1 MTRLNLHSTLKTVIP
16 SWRLILFAAICL
28 HSYTAIADEGL
39 IGKARELILSG
50 DSVAAYSLLN
60 PRLNEMAGQPD
71 FDYLYGLAA
80 MDTNHPAEAVF
91 AFERV
96 LDVNPEHVDARA
108 ELAKAYFLL
117 GENDAAR
124 YEFRIVRESSIPE
137 GVQIAVD
144 RYLSAI
150 EAGFES
156 NRTQADFY
164 LNGGFGYDSNIN
176 SATDDSTVA
185 IPALGNLVLALSR
198 QSCEIRSGFI
208 SFGGGF
214 RVSTPIRPDLK
225 FFWGADVNKRNTPKD
240 TDFSTRIANGSF
252 GFEYL
257 RGKNQFRL
265 AAQLQKFHININ
277 QTLNDGNS
285 NRTLSGGVLEWKHT
299 LNDRNQFAAFS
310 QWTMFRYDG
319 QAVRDVNQ
327 ISGGVG
333 WTHVMDRKGNPVI
346 TAGVFGGND
355 NELRNSRKDLGRDF
369 VGVRVG
375 GQMTLSSKNVLYGNV
390 NYQHSRYGARDPL
403 FLTRRDDDFV
413 SMSLGVVHTF
423 NKDLTVRPD
432 LSYINNDSSL
442 PINDFDRWLLSVNFR
457 YNL

>member
-1 MTRLNLHSTLKTVIP
+1 MI
-16 SWRLILFAAICL
+16 FAAICL
-28 HSYTAIADEGL
+28 HSFAAIADEGL
-39 IGKARELILSG
+39 LGKARELILTG

-60 PRLNEMAGQPD
+60 PKLNEMAGQPD

-80 MDTNHPAEAVF
+80 LDTNHPSEAVF

-108 ELAKAYFLL
+108 ELAKAYYLL
-117 GENDAAR
+117 GENIAAR
-124 YEFRIVRESSIPE
+124 NEFRIVKESSIPE
-137 GVQIAVD
+137 GIQTAVD

-150 EAGFES
+150 EAGFKS

-176 SATDDSTVA
+176 SATDDSTVTV
-185 IPALGNLVLALSR
+185 PALGDLVLNLSR
-198 QSCEIRSGFI
+198 QSREIHSGFI

-252 GFEYL
+252 GFQYL
-257 RGKNQFRL
+257 RGKNQFHL
-265 AAQLQKFHININ
+265 AAQVQKFDINISESLI
-277 QTLNDGNS
+277 QENS
-285 NRTLSGGVLEWKHT
+285 NRTLSGGVLEWQHT
-299 LNDRNQFAAFS
+299 LNDRNQFTAFS

-319 QAVRDVNQ
+319 QPIRDVNQ

-333 WTHVMDRKGNPVI
+333 WTHVMDKEGNPVI
-346 TAGVFGGND
+346 YAGVFGGND
-355 NELRNSRKDLGRDF
+355 NELRNSRKDIGRDF
-369 VGVRVG
+369 VGVRLG
-375 GQMTLSSKNVLYGNV
+375 GQVAISSKNVIYSNIS
-390 NYQHSRYGARDPL
+390 YQHSRYGANDPI
-403 FLTRRDDDFV
+403 FLERRDDDFV
-413 SMSLGVVHTF
+413 SISLGVVHAF
-423 NKDLTVRPD
+423 NKDLSIRPD
-432 LSYINNDSSL
+432 LSYINNDSTI
-442 PINDFDRWLLSVNFR
+442 PINDYDRWLLSVNFR

>member
-1 MTRLNLHSTLKTVIP
+1 MVRLNIRSTLKTVIP
-16 SWRLILFAAICL
+16 CWWLILFAAIYL

-39 IGKARELILSG
+39 ISKARELILSG

-80 MDTNHPAEAVF
+80 MDTNHPSEAVF

-117 GENDAAR
+117 GENDAAKI
-124 YEFRIVRESSIPE
+124 EFEVVKESPIPE
-137 GVQIAVD
+137 GIQIAVD

-150 EAGFES
+150 EYSFES

-176 SATDDSTVA
+176 SATDDSTVT
-185 IPALGNLVLALSR
+185 IPALGDLVLTLSK
-198 QSCEIRSGFI
+198 QSREIHSGFI

-225 FFWGADVNKRNTPKD
+225 FFWGANVNKRNTPKD
-240 TDFSTRIANGSF
+240 TDFSTRIANGTF
-252 GFEYL
+252 GFQYL
-257 RGKNQFRL
+257 RGKNQFSL
-265 AAQLQKFHININ
+265 AAQVQKFAINISESFREI
-277 QTLNDGNS
+277 NS
-285 NRTLSGGVLEWKHT
+285 DRTLSGGVLEWKHT

-310 QWTMFRYDG
+310 QWTMFRYPG
-319 QAVRDVNQ
+319 QSIRNVNQ
-327 ISGGVG
+327 ISGGIG
-333 WTHVMDRKGNPVI
+333 WTHVMDRKGEPVVY
-346 TAGVFGGND
+346 AGVFGGND
-355 NELRNSRKDLGRDF
+355 NQLGSREDIGRDF
-369 VGVRVG
+369 VGVRLG
-375 GQMTLSSKNVLYGNV
+375 GQLAISNKNTIYSNI
-390 NYQHSRYGARDPL
+390 NYQYSRYGAKDPL

-413 SMSLGVVHTF
+413 SISLGMVHSF
-423 NKDLTVRPD
+423 SKDLSIRPD

-442 PINDFDRWLLSVNFR
+442 PINDYDRWIVSATFR